1 MVGFHRCM
9 GLAALC
15 ALLAGCGAPTTMSR
29 VYGAGVPSLFT
40 YAAGGRDMRTVVV
53 GNPFSAPRTEVEKAI
68 TDAMQGNHYGPPT
81 RFTTEPSA
89 NARAGYRIV
98 IMFDPP
104 RTLPNRVV
112 CGGTEGLRADPD
124 GERLRLLTAF
134 CTQDT
139 LRSQV
144 VATMAP
150 VASPH
155 APAFRDLIAASMWD
169 LIPAIDPATRGPSC
183 QNRLNC

>member
-1 MVGFHRCM
+1 MIGIRHCM
-9 GLAALC
+9 GLALVC
-15 ALLAGCGAPTTMSR
+15 TLLVGCGAPTTMSR
-29 VYGAGVPSLFT
+29 VHVAGVPSLFA
-40 YAAGGRDMRTVVV
+40 YAAGGRDMQTVVV
-53 GNPFSAPRTEVEKAI
+53 GNPFPVPTAEVEKAI

-81 RFTTEPSA
+81 RFTTDPSA
-89 NARAGYRIV
+89 HTRAGYRIV

-104 RTLPNRVV
+104 HTLPNRVV
-112 CGGTEGLRADPD
+112 CGDTERLSADPN
-124 GERLRLLTAF
+124 GERLRLITAF
-134 CTQDT
+134 CVKDS
-139 LRSQV
+139 LKSEV

-155 APAFRDLIAASMWD
+155 APELGDLIASSMWL

>member
-1 MVGFHRCM
+1 MIGIRDCM
-9 GLAALC
+9 GLALVC

-29 VYGAGVPSLFT
+29 VHTAGVPSLFA
-40 YAAGGRDMRTVVV
+40 YAAGDRDMQTVIV
-53 GNPFSAPRTEVEKAI
+53 GNPFSVPKAEVEKAI

-81 RFTTEPSA
+81 RFTTEPSP

-104 RTLPNRVV
+104 RTLHNRVV
-112 CGGTEGLRADPD
+112 CGKTEGLPADPD

-139 LRSQV
+139 LRSEV
-144 VATMAP
+144 MATMVPA
-150 VASPH
+150 ASPH
-155 APAFRDLIAASMWD
+155 APELRDLVAASMWQ
-169 LIPAIDPATRGPSC
+169 LIPAIDPATRGPAC
-183 QNRLNC
+183 VNVENC